1 MMSKKLLGL
10 LSVLLLVS
18 TSLGATYIL
27 KYKDGRTAEVE
38 KVTKVKEGYQVVKG
52 GISYLVK
59 ADEIASVEE
68 RATPTDEYKARLAK
82 IDKTSAAA
90 RYKLGRWAYS
100 QKLYDLAVKE
110 LETALKI
117 KPDHAEAKLMLPI
130 AQAKAKAAE
139 GGDEEGG
146 DENGKKD
153 DTKTGDEKKIDK
165 LLIPSEDIYRLR
177 LLELKRTY
185 RNDRLVITERT
196 PIQFRDKVLRRFIN
210 AWQGRGIFEQKNAD
224 RKFLAAGNRAQAAY
238 MLEVLPV
245 DSPLLNDIRVT
256 RDPEFIIQFERT
268 VWPLVKNILPGAFSK
283 EGHAGLRLIGV
294 QTRDPRLIYS
304 NFVLLDG
311 YTKGRWRMIDRG
323 DPQKSLLLNWGL
335 PRDLTK
341 IKNPQEN
348 YTPVF
353 KSRDDA
359 QYKRV
364 FQWISNLETPHPKYN
379 LKYKPPYENKLNFG
393 GASGLGPKDEG
404 DDDKDEDGEK
414 EDDENDKPLPS

>member
-18 TSLGATYIL
+18 TSFGATYIL

-59 ADEIASVEE
+59 ADEIASIEE
-68 RATPTDEYKARLAK
+68 RTTPMDEYKARLAK
-82 IDKTSAAA
+82 IDKTSATD
-90 RYKLGRWAYS
+90 RYKLGRWAYN

-110 LETALKI
+110 IQAALKI
-117 KPDHAEAKLMLPI
+117 KPDHEEAKLMLPI

-139 GGDEEGG
+139 GGTED
-146 DENGKKD
+146 DANNNGKKGNG
-153 DTKTGDEKKIDK
+153 KTTEDEKKIDK

-185 RNDRLVITERT
+185 KNDRMIITERT
-196 PIQFRDKVLRRFIN
+196 PIQFRNKVLRRFIN

-224 RKFLAAGNRAQAAY
+224 RKFLAAGNRAQAGY

-256 RDPEFIIQFERT
+256 RDPEFITGFERH
-268 VWPLVKNILPGAFSK
+268 VWPLVKNILPGAFSR
-283 EGHAGLRLIGV
+283 EGHAGLRLIDI

-341 IKNPQEN
+341 IENPEEN

-353 KSRDDA
+353 KSRDDP

-364 FQWISNLETPHPKYN
+364 FQWISDLETPHPKYN
-379 LKYKPPYENKLNFG
+379 LKYKPPYGNKLNFG
-393 GASGLGPKDEG
+393 GASGLGSKDDG
-404 DDDKDEDGEK
+404 DED
-414 EDDENDKPLPS
+414 EDDEKTDDEKDKPLPS